1 MMYLH
6 PPFFMYEGVPVVPD
20 YDDPRQFY
28 YFPNRPHLAVDEQ
41 NRPAIRFLI
50 YKENLDEIKPEE
62 EHAAGFLVFDT
73 SLAWPEQTLSKVAK
87 KIQQDRNLDEP
98 ARLAPLLYKK
108 GTCRLVFLDRSTPK
122 PDDKPEEPATGD
134 TPPPPEKWVTF
145 LETSGVPSL
154 YGENR
159 AIFSA
164 VLTKKATALLFGA
177 FEGFV
182 PAGVIY
188 DLDFVG
194 MQRAFNVHVTA
205 DWEQVYHHFQE
216 GTSIDVFF
224 FSSQVEKIVDDL
236 IDKKVIKFE
245 ASLEGVGDEAMEGE
259 FNAVRKELQQFVLD
273 KFFKPQPNP
282 NKPDDHPVTDTLVD
296 FARDLRNLGSPIS
309 AGYTRRELD
318 MTEIRTIDIDYTVSR
333 AVERK
338 IAPQAHISLFFEDFN
353 LTRDQV
359 VTVVNGSDDFWK
371 EVEFNVAA
379 NADFDGD
386 GLFGVNVDVSYGA
399 DDPEDPDAE
408 TWSFLLDKGK
418 TQVKKAAWFA
428 PEVGHQ
434 YHYRYDVVFSP
445 AAVPGPDQPLKSGWR
460 QDSGNVVVVTPRE
473 LYHKRR
479 IEAQMV
485 QKFPYEVYPQVHVQ
499 IRYADPQTG
508 WRHEDGGLLDAK
520 EPRRVFTFRTRRDAP
535 ADVEYRLTYL
545 RASGPIETPWK
556 TSAAEL
562 VLVPDPRP
570 LFRVHVL
577 VAGDR
582 SKIQELI
589 VDFRY
594 EDPDNEVFETGM
606 LRINQ
611 TTMND
616 AHEWSFP
623 PADPRKHRYS
633 YSQTLLDTDGNIIT
647 TGWLQGEKNTVAV
660 GVLYVKRWDVQP
672 ELVGPPLSDN
682 GVEAVK
688 LSLRYHDEANDYSAE
703 KEIRFS
709 QVGPGEVW
717 QLQLKDASLRS
728 YTYQIVYVLTT
739 GFERKVGPLSSNDTF
754 LMVSSVPPGA

>member
-6 PPFFMYEGVPVVPD
+6 PPFYMYEGVPVVPD
-20 YDDPRQFY
+20 YHDPRQFY

-50 YKENLDEIKPEE
+50 YKENLDEITPEE
-62 EHAAGFLVFDT
+62 EHATGFLVFDT
-73 SLAWPEQTLSKVAK
+73 SLAWPEKTLDKVAK
-87 KIQQDRNLDEP
+87 KIQDDQNLDELP
-98 ARLAPLLYKK
+98 RLSPLLYKK
-108 GTCRLVFLDRSTPK
+108 GSCRLVFLDRSTPA
-122 PDDKPEEPATGD
+122 PGEEPEEPEDDDA
-134 TPPPPEKWVTF
+134 PPPPEKWVTF
-145 LETSGVPSL
+145 LETSGMPSL

-205 DWEQVYHHFQE
+205 DWEQVYHHLQE
-216 GTSIDVFF
+216 GTSVDLFF
-224 FSSQVEKIVDDL
+224 FSSEVESIVDDL
-236 IDKKVIKFE
+236 IDKKIIKIE
-245 ASLEGVGDEAMEGE
+245 ASLEGAGDEAMEGE

-282 NKPDDHPVTDTLVD
+282 NKPDDQPVTDTIVD
-296 FARDLRNLGSPIS
+296 FARDLRNLGSPVS
-309 AGYTRRELD
+309 VGFSRRELD
-318 MTEIRTIDIDYTVSR
+318 MTEIRSIDMDYTVAR

-359 VTVVNGSDDFWK
+359 VTVVNGADEFWK
-371 EVEFNVAA
+371 EVEFSISA

-399 DDPEDPDAE
+399 DDPEDASAS
-408 TWSFLLDKGK
+408 TWSFLLDKARPL
-418 TQVKKAAWFA
+418 VKKAAWFD
-428 PEVGHQ
+428 PDVGHQ
-434 YHYRYDVVFSP
+434 YHYRYGVVFAP
-445 AAVPGPDQPLKSGWR
+445 GAVPGPDAPLKSGWR
-460 QDSGNVVVVTPRE
+460 KDSGNIVVVTPGE
-473 LYHKRR
+473 LYRKRR
-479 IEAQMV
+479 VEV
-485 QKFPYEVYPQVHVQ
+485 QISQPFPQELYPQIHAQ
-499 IRYADPQTG
+499 IRYVDPQTG

-520 EPRRVFTFRTRRDAP
+520 EPRKVFTFRTRRDAP
-535 ADVEYRLTYL
+535 ADVEYRFTYL
-545 RASGPIETPWK
+545 RAGGVIETPWR

-570 LFRVHVL
+570 VTKVHVL

-594 EDPDNEVFETGM
+594 EDFDNGVFESGM
-606 LRINQ
+606 LRINS
-611 TTMND
+611 TNIND
-616 AHEWSFP
+616 AHTWAFA
-623 PADPRKHRYS
+623 PADPKKKRYS

-647 TGWLQGEKNTVAV
+647 TGWVQAEKNTLPV

-682 GVEAVK
+682 GVESVK
-688 LSLRYHDEANDYSAE
+688 LSLRYRDDANNHSAE
-703 KEIRFS
+703 KQILFS
-709 QVGPGEVW
+709 QPGPGEVW
-717 QLQLKDASLRS
+717 QLQLKDASVRS
-728 YTYQIVYVLTT
+728 YTYQIAYVLST
-739 GFERKVGPLSSNDTF
+739 GFERKVGPLSSSDTF
-754 LMVSSVPPGA
+754 LMISSVPPAG